1 MNDANHQ
8 EFLRLVAL
16 NPTLGAVLDRLDTL
30 DLPDAWLAGGCLFQ
44 TAWNAL
50 AGHDPARGIKDYD
63 LFYFDAVD
71 CSKAAEDA
79 VNRRI
84 ATQMS
89 DLGCAMDARNQ
100 ARVHLWYA
108 QEFGTAGYPRLSKTT
123 DGIDHF
129 LAVCC
134 MVGIQRSPTGEIRL
148 HAPLGV
154 QDILSRIMRPNPW
167 FPTLPVDAYNMKAS
181 RWRELWPELSVIPPD
196 PGPELPAYLPESGTP
211 P

>member
-1 MNDANHQ
+1 MTGSITPRIAKTDC
-8 EFLRLVAL
+8 R
-16 NPTLGAVLDRLDTL
+16 
-30 DLPDAWLAGGCLFQ
+30 PDERREPSGI
-44 TAWNAL
+44 
-50 AGHDPARGIKDYD
+50 PAPGRGIKDYD

-108 QEFGTAGYPRLSKTT
+108 QEFGTGGYPRLSKTT

-134 MVGIQRSPTGEIRL
+134 MVAIRRLPTGEIRL

-196 PGPELPAYLPESGTP
+196 PGPGSPALLSQSGTP